1 MIVIPM
7 AGLSS
12 RFKKAGYVK
21 PKYMLEAHG
30 KTLFSHS
37 LYSFKNYF
45 ESENFLFIALD
56 VYGTRAFIDA
66 ECVKLGIK
74 NYEIAILNS
83 PTQGQAQTV
92 YMGLNDAGVAP
103 STSLLIFN
111 IDTFRP
117 GFSYPDHFDINNV
130 DGYLETFVGEGKNWS
145 NVLPKESGDYAVAL
159 TAEKKEISKYCCTG
173 LYYWRYARDFI
184 RVFETYQQ
192 TSLSDVD
199 AGEYYIAPMY
209 NQLIAEGGDIRYSVI
224 SCADVI
230 FCGIPSE
237 YEDFLSLNV
246 SSC

>member
-1 MIVIPM
+1 
-7 AGLSS
+7 
-12 RFKKAGYVK
+12 
-21 PKYMLEAHG
+21 KYMLEAHG

-37 LYSFKNYF
+37 LYSFKRYF
-45 ESENFLFIALD
+45 ESEKFLFIALD
-56 VYGTRAFIDA
+56 VFETRGFIDA
-66 ECVKLGIK
+66 ECIKLGIK
-74 NYEIAILNS
+74 DYDVAILGS

-92 YMGLNDAGVAP
+92 YMGLKNASVLP
-103 STSLLIFN
+103 NTPLTIFN

-117 GFSYPDHFDINNV
+117 GFSFPEHFDVNNI

-145 NVLPKESGDYAVAL
+145 NILPKEEDTYTVAL

-184 RVFETYQQ
+184 RVFESYQK

-209 NQLIAEGGDIRYSVI
+209 NHLIAEGADVRYSVVPY
-224 SCADVI
+224 SDVI

-237 YEDFLSLNV
+237 YEAFLNLNLV
-246 SSC
+246 S

>member
-37 LYSFKNYF
+37 LYSFKRYF
-45 ESENFLFIALD
+45 ESEKFLFIALD
-56 VYGTRAFIDA
+56 VFETRGFIDA
-66 ECVKLGIK
+66 ECIKLGIK
-74 NYEIAILNS
+74 DYEVAILGS

-92 YMGLNDAGVAP
+92 YMGLKNASVLP
-103 STSLLIFN
+103 NTPLTIFN

-117 GFSYPDHFDINNV
+117 GFSFPEHFDVNNI

-145 NVLPKESGDYAVAL
+145 NILPKEEDNYTVAL

-184 RVFETYQQ
+184 RVFESYQK

-209 NQLIAEGGDIRYSVI
+209 NHLIAEGADVRYSVVPC
-224 SCADVI
+224 SDVI

-237 YEDFLSLNV
+237 YEAFLNLNLV
-246 SSC
+246 S

>member
-1 MIVIPM
+1 M

-12 RFKKAGYVK
+12 RFKDAGYVK

-45 ESENFLFIALD
+45 DSESFLFVALD
-56 VYGTRAFIDA
+56 VYNTRGFIDA
-66 ECVKLGIK
+66 ECIRLGIK
-74 NYEIAILNS
+74 NYEITILDS
-83 PTQGQAQTV
+83 ATQGQAQTV
-92 YMGLNDAGVAP
+92 YMGLKNTNVSP
-103 STSLLIFN
+103 STPLLIFN

-117 GFSYPDHFDINNV
+117 GFTYPDYFDTNNV

-145 NVLPKESGDYAVAL
+145 NILPKEESSYTVAL

-184 RVFETYQQ
+184 RVFEAYQQ

-209 NQLIAEGGDIRYSVI
+209 NHLIAEGADIRYSI
-224 SCADVI
+224 IPCADVI

-237 YEDFLSLNV
+237 YEAFLDLDIV
-246 SSC
+246 S